1 MEQRLGGSSRQALA
15 GEAALNPDVALNC
28 FLQLLVAGRMLA
40 DNKIECCPV
49 LLFRECSKKILAR
62 RTREALIR

>member
-15 GEAALNPDVALNC
+15 GEAALNPDVALNY

-40 DNKIECCPV
+40 DNKIE
-49 LLFRECSKKILAR
+49 
-62 RTREALIR
+62 